1 MSRSRQ
7 AALLARH
14 LAEVTDIEVGL
25 YHDTG
30 ARWIAM
36 WADGP
41 LEKEMRTH
49 LDTALAG
56 HRYVDMRDRTIDC
69 HRSTSNRAWA
79 ARAIASRR
87 EGTQGTVIVEGA
99 AHRRSLGVG
108 MHRPGVHGPTHTHE
122 YYALLRHVDDLCRGT
137 AYPERASAPEDE
149 PLIGQGSQPVAGT
162 APTPACR
169 PSQHTKWPRHYSPP
183 SKPAPGTARPSSAS
197 SGPRRRTA
205 DIEARGTETGS
216 WRGTV

>member
-14 LAEVTDIEVGL
+14 LSEVTGIEVEL
-25 YHDTG
+25 CYASG

-41 LEKEMRTH
+41 RQEEMRVH

-56 HRYVDMRDRTIDC
+56 SGYVDMRDREIDC
-69 HRSTSNRAWA
+69 HRSTSGRAWA
-79 ARAIASRR
+79 ARAVASRR
-87 EGTQGTVIVEGA
+87 EGTLGPAIAEGA

-108 MHRPGVHGPTHTHE
+108 MPRPGVHGPTHTHE
-122 YYALLRHVDDLCRGT
+122 YYALLRYVDDLCRGT

-149 PLIGQGSQPVAGT
+149 PLIGQLLAAGT
-162 APTPACR
+162 GDRANTGGSTVSEYDMATALLAAEQAPADSPAELAAVR
-169 PSQHTKWPRHYSPP
+169 VPEGDR
-183 SKPAPGTARPSSAS
+183 
-197 SGPRRRTA
+197 
-205 DIEARGTETGS
+205 
-216 WRGTV
+216 

>member
-14 LAEVTDIEVGL
+14 LSEVTGAEVGL
-25 YHDTG
+25 HHDTG

-41 LEKEMRTH
+41 RQEEMRAH

-56 HRYVDMRDRTIDC
+56 YRYVDMRNRKIDC
-69 HRSTSNRAWA
+69 HRSTSPRAWA

-87 EGTQGTVIVEGA
+87 EGTLGPAIAEGA

-108 MHRPGVHGPTHTHE
+108 MPRPGVQGPTHTHE
-122 YYALLRHVDDLCRGT
+122 YYALLRHVEELCRGT
-137 AYPERASAPEDE
+137 AYPERASAPDDE
-149 PLIGQGSQPVAGT
+149 PLIQQLLAAGT
-162 APTPACR
+162 RDRAHTGRPTVSEYDMATALLAAEQAPTGG
-169 PSQHTKWPRHYSPP
+169 QPP
-183 SKPAPGTARPSSAS
+183 KFAVVRVPEEGR
-197 SGPRRRTA
+197 
-205 DIEARGTETGS
+205 
-216 WRGTV
+216 

>member
-14 LAEVTDIEVGL
+14 LSEVTDVEVGL
-25 YHDTG
+25 YYDTG

-41 LEKEMRTH
+41 LQEEMRAH
-49 LDTALAG
+49 LGAALAG
-56 HRYVDMRDRTIDC
+56 HHYVDMRDREIDC
-69 HRSTSNRAWA
+69 HRSTSQRAWA

-87 EGTQGTVIVEGA
+87 EGTLGAAIAEGA

-108 MHRPGVHGPTHTHE
+108 MPRPGVHGPTHTHE

-149 PLIGQGSQPVAGT
+149 PLIGQLLAAGT
-162 APTPACR
+162 RDHANNNRPTVSEYDMATALLAAEQAPAGDR
-169 PSQHTKWPRHYSPP
+169 PSKLTLLQ
-183 SKPAPGTARPSSAS
+183 APEEGH
-197 SGPRRRTA
+197 
-205 DIEARGTETGS
+205 RGE
-216 WRGTV
+216 

>member
-25 YHDTG
+25 YHHTG

-41 LEKEMRTH
+41 LEEEMRTH

-56 HRYVDMRDRTIDC
+56 QRYVAMRDRTIDC

-87 EGTQGTVIVEGA
+87 EGTLGTAIVEGA

-108 MHRPGVHGPTHTHE
+108 MPRRGVHGPTHTHE

-149 PLIGQGSQPVAGT
+149 PLIGQLLEAGSRDRANTGM
-162 APTPACR
+162 PTVTEYEMASALLAAEQARAADC
-169 PSQHTKWPRHYSPP
+169 PP
-183 SKPAPGTARPSSAS
+183 KLGIIRAQEENR
-197 SGPRRRTA
+197 
-205 DIEARGTETGS
+205 
-216 WRGTV
+216 